1 MQVLVLRGR
10 RVKTLPLARER
21 SKGLMLHKGFRD
33 RAEVIKAKA
42 RISHPKTGD
51 TLGLLAS

>member
-21 SKGLMLHKGFRD
+21 SRGLMLHKGFRD
-33 RAEVIKAKA
+33 RAEVIRAKA
-42 RISHPKTGD
+42 RISHPKIGD
-51 TLGLLAS
+51 TLGLLAT